1 MVNLRKIQKEI
12 EREKAIKNNPMR
24 IESQELALQNST
36 MRETE
41 DIDRQATRIEKLI
54 NIQR

>member
-1 MVNLRKIQKEI
+1 LFIKKAEEEERKMVNLRKIQKEI
-12 EREKAIKNNPMR
+12 EREKAMR

-41 DIDRQATRIEKLI
+41 DIDR
-54 NIQR
+54 